1 MLQTTFTSL
10 PLKKNNFAPTNP
22 VPSKFFAALCS
33 DQPITE
39 QFYDTHSKSALHIC
53 FFPYTEKEDF
63 NLLVSKTSWSSS
75 SDRLNETSNEITPVR
90 MTNHSSCS
98 CQCKVK
104 PSDCDN
110 RTQRYSKENCR
121 CDCIRGFMPCRRNY
135 RWDPIKCQC
144 ICSPSN
150 AVRAEC
156 TKRVEFD
163 MESCRCTCSKKRCK
177 NRAKVRDPKTC
188 RCKCPRCPFGLKEDP
203 QSCAC
208 TRAYRRRRQH

>member
-1 MLQTTFTSL
+1 MGFTTL
-10 PLKKNNFAPTNP
+10 IRKARYIY
-22 VPSKFFAALCS
+22 VFFC
-33 DQPITE
+33 
-39 QFYDTHSKSALHIC
+39 H
-53 FFPYTEKEDF
+53 TEKEDF

-75 SDRLNETSNEITPVR
+75 SDRLDETSNEITPVR

-121 CDCIRGFMPCRRNY
+121 CDCVRGFMPCPRNH